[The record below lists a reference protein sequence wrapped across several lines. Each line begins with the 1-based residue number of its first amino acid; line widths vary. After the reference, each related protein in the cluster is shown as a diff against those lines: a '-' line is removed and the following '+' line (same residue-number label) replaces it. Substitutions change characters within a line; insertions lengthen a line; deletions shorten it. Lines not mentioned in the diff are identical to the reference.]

1 MQTPTPE
8 STQEPIIEPTMEP
21 TMEPTAEPIAPTD
34 KPVPTVNNHGQT
46 NQSQK
51 ENGWIVYVVVGGCAL
66 FVAAGITFFLWRKS
80 KKNKG

>member
-8 STQEPIIEPTMEP
+8 STQEPIIEP

-46 NQSQK
+46 NQSQN
-51 ENGWIVYVVVGGCAL
+51 ENGWIVYVVAGGCIL
-66 FVAAGITFFLWRKS
+66 IVAAGIVFLLWKKSRK
-80 KKNKG
+80 NQG